1 MVYWLYSFALSLGA
15 IVGAPFWIF
24 RGMRDGKYFGSF
36 ARRLGWRLPEQPRPA
51 RPMWI
56 HAVSVGEVLAAKP
69 LIAALRAE
77 RPDVGAVVSTV
88 TLAGHALAQTEF
100 AGAAAAFYFPFDW
113 DWSVNRYL
121 DRIAPR
127 AVILME
133 TELWPNFLKACAR
146 RQVPV
151 VLANARLSE
160 RSRRRFRRIP
170 GLIRTMLSQIAAIAA
185 QTHEDRRRFVDLGAD
200 PEHVHVTGNVKF
212 DFAPSD
218 AAQHRAVVESIRAR
232 IAAGATDPIIVVGSS
247 MKGEERLFIDA
258 LRTLRAQLPS
268 ARMILA
274 PRHPERFDEVARLLS
289 ESTVPF
295 VRRSTG
301 NGDAAGGAQVLL
313 LDSIGELRAVYA
325 LASVAVIGGSF
336 LPPHGGH
343 NLLEPAAL
351 GKAIVFGPQMSN
363 FGEMARMFLREQ
375 AARQC
380 SPEQL
385 PRALAELLENS
396 RARDLLGHRA
406 LTTFRQNQG
415 ATRATVDLVSPHLG

>member
-1 MVYWLYSFALSLGA
+1 
-15 IVGAPFWIF
+15 
-24 RGMRDGKYFGSF
+24 
-36 ARRLGWRLPEQPRPA
+36 
-51 RPMWI
+51 
-56 HAVSVGEVLAAKP
+56 
-69 LIAALRAE
+69 
-77 RPDVGAVVSTV
+77 
-88 TLAGHALAQTEF
+88 
-100 AGAAAAFYFPFDW
+100 
-113 DWSVNRYL
+113 
-121 DRIAPR
+121 
-127 AVILME
+127 ME
-133 TELWPNFLKACAR
+133 TELWPNFLKGCAR
-146 RQVPV
+146 RRVPV
-151 VLANARLSE
+151 ALANARLSD
-160 RSRRRFRRIP
+160 RSRRRLRRIP
-170 GLIRTMLSQIAAIAA
+170 RLIRTMLSQVAVVAA

-200 PEHVHVTGNVKF
+200 ARRVHVTGNVKF
-212 DFAPSD
+212 DFAPPD

-232 IAAGATDPIIVVGSS
+232 LAAGGTEPIIVVGSS

-258 LRTLRAQLPS
+258 LKSLRAQLPA

-289 ESTVPF
+289 ESSVPF
-295 VRRSTG
+295 VRRSSG
-301 NGDAAGGAQVLL
+301 NGDAAGGPQVLL

-385 PRALAELLENS
+385 PRALAELLENP

-406 LTTFRQNQG
+406 LSTFRQNQG